1 MRAVQFVLDSTY
13 FTFDNI
19 IYKQNFGAPM
29 GSPLFP
35 IIADVV
41 MQDLE
46 NEVLSLISI
55 LFFYR
60 YVDDIIMAIPVSKIN
75 ILFSINLI

>member
-19 IYKQNFGAPM
+19 IYKQNFGTPM
-29 GSPLFP
+29 GSP

-46 NEVLSLISI
+46 NEVLSLISMYS
-55 LFFYR
+55 FFIDTLMTLLWRFLYL
-60 YVDDIIMAIPVSKIN
+60 K
-75 ILFSINLI
+75 

>member
-29 GSPLFP
+29 GSPLSP

-46 NEVLSLISI
+46 NEVLSLISMYS
-55 LFFYR
+55 FFIDTLMTLLWRFLYL
-60 YVDDIIMAIPVSKIN
+60 K
-75 ILFSINLI
+75 

>member
-19 IYKQNFGAPM
+19 IYKQNFGTPM
-29 GSPLFP
+29 GSP
-35 IIADVV
+35 IITDVV

-46 NEVLSLISI
+46 NEVLSLISMYS
-55 LFFYR
+55 FFIDTLMTLLWRFLYL
-60 YVDDIIMAIPVSKIN
+60 K
-75 ILFSINLI
+75 